1 MHDRTIGATEPAGRL
16 RPELVLRVLVSCL
29 IPGLGHLAV
38 TEVVSLDHVV
48 VQLLARS
55 LAAGGNQGGKLRS
68 PAVSHGYREEL
79 PIWAWLVNPLYET
92 YL

>member
-1 MHDRTIGATEPAGRL
+1 MGEWAIGATQQAGRL
-16 RPELVLRVLVSCL
+16 RPELVVCVLVRWMS
-29 IPGLGHLAV
+29 PDLGYLAV
-38 TEVVSLDHVV
+38 TKVKDDDHVF